1 LADAA
6 YFHVLADG
14 LSCARHKK
22 PNSGMLGRDALMLA
36 QRMLREPIRAISN
49 AEAGEVWPRQRG
61 QDLRRFLVR
70 TLERHIERRLNS
82 AAAIGRLGG

>member
-1 LADAA
+1 
-6 YFHVLADG
+6 
-14 LSCARHKK
+14 
-22 PNSGMLGRDALMLA
+22 
-36 QRMLREPIRAISN
+36 MLREPIRKLVDDSW
-49 AEAGEVWPRQRG
+49 ERQRG